1 MSGIACMVFTK
12 ERPLQLH
19 AFLRSAERYAPYES
33 MEVNRHLAP
42 QLFEEQTRTFLAKHE
57 RVVFHTDDDVF
68 FREAKMPPRW
78 TFDGPPHSYR
88 LGRNTRFQHPTQS
101 QQDVPPLLHDYQR
114 IWHWR
119 WREAD
124 GDFGYPLC
132 LNATVYRSAD
142 LLPLLDFHFDNPTS
156 LEAQLAAK
164 ADEFAP
170 EWMTAPL
177 HSCCVSI
184 PYNRVTIG
192 SQNPISDDP
201 RWTASALK
209 ELWDAGYRLD
219 IDKMD
224 FSNVIGAHQ
233 VIEPKFLP
241 CLACRS

>member
-1 MSGIACMVFTK
+1 MVFTK
-12 ERPLQLH
+12 DRPLQLD

-33 MEVNRHLAP
+33 MEVNRHMTPA
-42 QLFEEQTRTFLAKHE
+42 LFEEQTRTFLAKHE

-68 FREAKMPPRW
+68 FQLAVLPPVEVENEGAVW
-78 TFDGPPHSYR
+78 SLR
-88 LGRNTRFQHPTQS
+88 LGFNTRFQHTTQRA
-101 QQDVPPLLHDYQR
+101 QELPPGNV
-114 IWHWR
+114 WR

-124 GDFGYPLC
+124 GDFGYPLT

-156 LEAQLAAK
+156 LESQLAAK
-164 ADEFAP
+164 AHEFAP
-170 EWMTAPL
+170 EWMTAPI

-184 PYNRVTIG
+184 PYNRVTTG

-201 RWTASALK
+201 RWTAPALK

-233 VIEPKFLP
+233 VIEPKFY
-241 CLACRS
+241 RV

>member
-1 MSGIACMVFTK
+1 MVFTK

-57 RVVFHTDDDVF
+57 RVVFHTDDDLWFATPQEFHDSPEIV
-68 FREAKMPPRW
+68 
-78 TFDGPPHSYR
+78 SYR
-88 LGRNTRFQHPTQS
+88 LGPNTDYCHPLQRK
-101 QQDVPPLLHDYQR
+101 QYVPLQAP
-114 IWHWR
+114 WR

-124 GDFGYPLC
+124 GDFGYPLT
-132 LNATVYRSAD
+132 LNATVYRSGD
-142 LLPLLDFHFDNPTS
+142 ILPLLDFHFDNPTS

-170 EWMTAPL
+170 EWMTAPI

-184 PYNRVTIG
+184 PYNRVTTG

-201 RWTASALK
+201 RWTAPALK

-233 VIEPKFLP
+233 VIEPKFY
-241 CLACRS
+241 RV

>member
-12 ERPLQLH
+12 DRPLQLD
-19 AFLRSAERYAPYES
+19 AFLRSAEKYAPYAS
-33 MEVNRHLAP
+33 MEVNRCTTPA
-42 QLFEEQTRTFLAKHE
+42 LFEEQTRTFLAKHE

-68 FREAKMPPRW
+68 FREAPTYEPVNGFGQRVPLS
-78 TFDGPPHSYR
+78 FR
-88 LGRNTRFQHPTQS
+88 LGLNTTFQHPTQREQALPEWS
-101 QQDVPPLLHDYQR
+101 DYG
-114 IWHWR
+114 WMAWK

-124 GDFGYPLC
+124 GDFGYPLT
-132 LNATVYRSAD
+132 LNATVYESRH
-142 LLPLLDFHFDNPTS
+142 LLPLMQFHFDNPTS

-164 ADEFAP
+164 AEWFEC

-184 PYNRVTIG
+184 PYNRVTTG

-201 RWTASALK
+201 RWTAPALK

-219 IDKMD
+219 IDKLD

-233 VIEPKFLP
+233 VIEPKFY
-241 CLACRS
+241 RV